1 MELFDLTKQAVN
13 NLLPKKHQVAI
24 VSLVSGLL
32 LVAVAVEVR
41 QSRQIFEHRPAPPA
55 PVEIPSIVEAPP
67 PEVPP
72 DTRLFIEVS
81 SGDNLSILFSKAGLS
96 AQHVLAITNSAA
108 DGKSLA
114 DLRPGNNLAFDITDD
129 GTLQSFEVIKSP
141 MESFRFERNADG
153 KYEYEYVLREPA
165 ISRIYKEAV
174 ITDSLFLAAS
184 RSEIP
189 DRYALELAGIFGGV
203 VDFIQDTRAGDSF
216 SIVYEERFLDDQ
228 FVGNGRILA
237 AQFVNQG
244 KVHTALRYDSA
255 DGTSNFYNPQGES
268 MRKAF
273 LLNPVEFTRI
283 SDGFNPGRRH
293 PILNTIRAHK
303 GTDYAAPKG
312 TEVVATAD
320 GKVTFVGRNGS
331 FGKLIVIQH
340 GERFVTKYAHLNDYA
355 KGLRVGTQVRQSD
368 VIGYVGATGSAT
380 GPHLHYE
387 FLLDGVHRNSQTILD
402 QLPRAQSIAEAELPR
417 FRAQT
422 AALIAMLDDRGKPAG
437 AFAHD
442 LAGNRE
448 E

>member
-13 NLLPKKHQVAI
+13 NLLPKKHQAAL
-24 VSLVSGLL
+24 VSLVAGLL
-32 LVAVAVEVR
+32 LVAVAVEVS
-41 QSRQIFEHRPAPPA
+41 QSRQVFVHRPAPVGPA
-55 PVEIPSIVEAPP
+55 DLPQIYVEVRPL
-67 PEVPP
+67 PP
-72 DTRLFIEVS
+72 DTRLFLEVKP
-81 SGDNLSILFSKAGLS
+81 GDNLSTLFTKAGLG
-96 AQHVLAITNSAA
+96 AQHVLAITSSTT
-108 DGKSLA
+108 DTKPLT
-114 DLRPGNNLAFDITDD
+114 DLRPGNNLAFDISDE
-129 GTLQSFEVIKSP
+129 GALLAFEVVKSP
-141 MESFRFERNADG
+141 MESFSFRRNAEG
-153 KYEYEYVLREPA
+153 KYDYEHVLREPT
-165 ISRIYKEAV
+165 ISRVYKEAV
-174 ITDSLFLAAS
+174 ITDSLFLAAN
-184 RSEIP
+184 RSKIP
-189 DRYALELAGIFGGV
+189 DKYALELAGIFGGV
-203 VDFIQDTRAGDSF
+203 VDFIQNTREGDTF
-216 SIVYEERFLDDQ
+216 SLVYEERFLDGQ

-244 KVHTALRYDSA
+244 NVHTAVRYDSA
-255 DGTSNFYNPQGES
+255 DGASNFYNPQGES

-283 SDGFNPGRRH
+283 SDGFNPSRRH

-312 TEVVATAD
+312 TEVIATAD

-340 GERFVTKYAHLNDYA
+340 GDRIVTKYAHLNDYA
-355 KGLRVGTQVRQSD
+355 KGLRVGTQVRQND

-387 FLLDGVHRNSQTILD
+387 FLMDGVHRNSQTILD
-402 QLPRAQSIAEAELPR
+402 QLPRAQAISEAELPR

-422 AALIAMLDDRGKPAG
+422 ATLVAMLDDNGKPSV

-442 LAGNRE
+442 LSGNRE